1 MHWDEWHAT
10 AGRYEAALE
19 AAWQQRGGTR
29 PAAQDMHETI
39 HLSKRKLG
47 QQHDWSS
54 SLSKQQEPPVSQK
67 MAQLQTAC
75 NDLLATNHGADGN
88 CTYTCKRLE
97 EHYFPSPRS
106 QHGKIRCFVYDAST
120 GSWPDHLISQVLPR
134 RDASVLLPKVIV
146 SAQSFTSATFSL
158 TEDHFE
164 PSRNRNASQCVS
176 ILVRTNASTT
186 KLAQPNFILTGT
198 KQKIPRHF
206 RSRSDSFSADHLTDA
221 IQEHFACIFP
231 DNYTLALDSK
241 VGSSWA
247 GMIEVHRTKTMCFL
261 VL

>member
-1 MHWDEWHAT
+1 MSDIWTDADNIGFRVNSDGMMRGSAEAHGMHWDEWHAT

-146 SAQSFTSATFSL
+146 SAQSFTSTTFSL
-158 TEDHFE
+158 TEDHF
-164 PSRNRNASQCVS
+164 
-176 ILVRTNASTT
+176 
-186 KLAQPNFILTGT
+186 
-198 KQKIPRHF
+198 
-206 RSRSDSFSADHLTDA
+206 
-221 IQEHFACIFP
+221 
-231 DNYTLALDSK
+231 
-241 VGSSWA
+241 GS
-247 GMIEVHRTKTMCFL
+247 
-261 VL
+261 